1 VLRARPAPPAGADR
15 AGRGRGAT
23 LPDWLWA
30 SFALL
35 LMVEGLLP
43 FVAPRLWRDTFR
55 KLTEMSDG
63 QIRFVGLTS
72 LLLGVVALAFLDR
85 A

>member
-1 VLRARPAPPAGADR
+1 
-15 AGRGRGAT
+15 
-23 LPDWLWA
+23 LPDWLWM

-35 LMVEGLLP
+35 LVVEGALP
-43 FVAPRLWRDTFR
+43 FAAPRLWRDAFR

-63 QIRFVGLTS
+63 QIRFVGLVS
-72 LLLGVVALAFLDR
+72 LGLGALMMVLFGR